1 MLARSSLAIR
11 ILSFFPSF
19 LPLLLFPLFFLSDL
33 SFSLIGGNS
42 NPTILSNHRLE
53 SIVGFE
59 FPPMREKERS
69 DKKKRGKRSKGRKE
83 GKKERIRIA
92 REERASIS
100 KGFRCKHLKEI
111 QASL

>member
-1 MLARSSLAIR
+1 MTGSSSEPWKTRTAY
-11 ILSFFPSF
+11 PSF
-19 LPLLLFPLFFLSDL
+19 VDSQVIE
-33 SFSLIGGNS
+33 SLMEQPTFDQATRKKRQIGKRN
-42 NPTILSNHRLE
+42 
-53 SIVGFE
+53 FK
-59 FPPMREKERS
+59 EKERS

>member
-1 MLARSSLAIR
+1 
-11 ILSFFPSF
+11 
-19 LPLLLFPLFFLSDL
+19 
-33 SFSLIGGNS
+33 
-42 NPTILSNHRLE
+42 
-53 SIVGFE
+53 
-59 FPPMREKERS
+59 MREKERS

>member
-1 MLARSSLAIR
+1 MEDEDCISFLCGFASYRESYGATNIRSSHKEEEADWEKEFQR
-11 ILSFFPSF
+11 K
-19 LPLLLFPLFFLSDL
+19 
-33 SFSLIGGNS
+33 
-42 NPTILSNHRLE
+42 
-53 SIVGFE
+53 VGFE